1 MTNSFIFFF
10 FSIYNRGLFNFYLN
24 THSNYGG
31 SPQSYGWPNLA
42 LRSSGTQT
50 GRVWRFD
57 LDPRSHVAGIP
68 VPALLTFS
76 SGPSKLI
83 YKGGS

>member
-1 MTNSFIFFF
+1 MTNSFIFF

-50 GRVWRFD
+50 SRVWRFE
-57 LDPRSHVAGIP
+57 LTPGARWLEFQSLLCFHLALGP
-68 VPALLTFS
+68 VNS
-76 SGPSKLI
+76 SI
-83 YKGGS
+83 KGGS